1 MSRMMVEEM
10 MITMVVGEKMSLI
23 IMGLMMVERMGVMR
37 MMMGKMGMKKMMGE
51 KLGMMEEKGG

>member
-1 MSRMMVEEM
+1 
-10 MITMVVGEKMSLI
+10 MITMVVGEKKSRI

-51 KLGMMEEKGG
+51 KLGMMEEKWG